1 MRRAIVNCR
10 LSLVN
15 GLLLL
20 VACGGGEPAG
30 PNGNTSLTVELANT
44 AATVIVGGRT
54 QLVATVRDGTGQIV
68 TASVSWTSS
77 NTLSV
82 TVSGNGTVAGIAPG
96 QAIVTARAGDSSAEA
111 TITVPPLPITGT
123 AVPELA
129 SFDQIIPALMVK
141 WGIPGGAVAVVK
153 DGRLIYS
160 RGYGYADLET
170 ATPTASDALF
180 RLASISKP
188 ITAAAAL
195 KLEEEGRLDLD
206 TPAFS
211 FRPDITEPPGATRD
225 ARIDGITVRQLL
237 WHVGGWDRDASG
249 DPMFNPVGI
258 AQALGVPAPAGCE
271 AVMRFMLGR
280 PLDFAPGTK
289 FVYSNFG
296 YCVLGRV
303 IEKVAGEPYSDYVKE
318 KILAPLGIT
327 RMQIGASNREGRA
340 PGEVTY
346 YDRDSTTS
354 IFGGG
359 GRVPWPYGG
368 FFLESFDALGAW
380 IASAPDLLKFM
391 TAVDGF
397 ATRPDIL
404 RPETISLMLTT
415 APGIWGASPYYYA
428 MGWLRRPE
436 QDNWWHD
443 GSLPGTTT
451 LLVRAGNGL
460 EWAAL
465 FNARNMK
472 PNSLF
477 AAELDPALWQAVGQV
492 TSWPAGNQ
500 FH

>member
-1 MRRAIVNCR
+1 VQRAIVNCR

-20 VACGGGEPAG
+20 GACGGSEPSAPSG
-30 PNGNTSLTVELANT
+30 QDLIVELAT
-44 AATVIVGGRT
+44 TTATVIVGGRT
-54 QLVATVRDGTGQIV
+54 QLAATVRNAAGEVV
-68 TASVSWTSS
+68 TASISWTSS
-77 NTLSV
+77 NALFV
-82 TVSGNGTVAGIAPG
+82 TVASNGIVTGVAPG
-96 QAIVTARAGDSSAEA
+96 QSLVAARVGASKAEA
-111 TITVPPLPITGT
+111 TVTVPPLPLTGT
-123 AVPELA
+123 PVPELA
-129 SFDQIIPALMVK
+129 SFDRIIPDLMVK

-160 RGYGYADLET
+160 RGYGYSDLDS
-170 ATPTASDALF
+170 ATPTAADALF

-195 KLEEEGRLDLD
+195 KLEEEGKLDLAA
-206 TPAFS
+206 PAFS
-211 FRPDITEPPGATRD
+211 FRPDITEPPGTTRD
-225 ARIDGITVRQLL
+225 SRIDGITVRQLL

-327 RMQIGASNREGRA
+327 RMRIGASNREGRA

-346 YDRDSTTS
+346 YDRDSTVS
-354 IFGGG
+354 VFGGG
-359 GRVPWPYGG
+359 IVPWPYGG
-368 FFLESFDALGAW
+368 FFLESFDAVGAW
-380 IASAPDLLKFM
+380 ISSAPDLLKFM

-397 ATRPDIL
+397 PTRPDIL
-404 RPETISLMLTT
+404 KPETISLMLTT

-460 EWAAL
+460 AWAAL
-465 FNARNMK
+465 FNARSMK

-477 AAELDPALWQAVGQV
+477 AVELDPALWQAVGEV
-492 TSWPAGNQ
+492 TTWPAGDQ

>member
-1 MRRAIVNCR
+1 MSV
-10 LSLVN
+10 VN

-20 VACGGGEPAG
+20 AACGGGDTAG
-30 PNGNTSLTVELANT
+30 PSGDNSFTVELANT

-54 QLVATVRDGTGQIV
+54 QLAATVRNDAGQVV
-68 TASVSWTSS
+68 TATISWTSS

-82 TVSGNGTVAGIAPG
+82 TVSNNGTVAGLAPG
-96 QAIVTARAGDSSAEA
+96 QSLVTARVGTAKAEA
-111 TITVPPLPITGT
+111 TITVPALPLTGT

-129 SFDQIIPALMVK
+129 SFDQIIPALMLK

-153 DGRLIYS
+153 DGRLIYA
-160 RGYGYADLET
+160 RGYGYSDLET
-170 ATPTASDALF
+170 ATPTAADALF

-211 FRPDITEPPGATRD
+211 FRPDLTEPPGTARD
-225 ARIDGITVRQLL
+225 SRINGITVRQLL
-237 WHVGGWDRDASG
+237 WHVGGWDRDVSG

-258 AQALGVPAPAGCE
+258 AQALGVPPPAGCE
-271 AVMRFMLGR
+271 GVMRFMLGR

-289 FVYSNFG
+289 FAYSNFG

-303 IEKVAGEPYSDYVKE
+303 IEKVAGEPYNDYVQE
-318 KILAPLGIT
+318 KILTPLGIT
-327 RMQIGASNREGRA
+327 RMRIGASNREGRA

-354 IFGGG
+354 VFGGG
-359 GRVPWPYGG
+359 GIVPSPYGG

-397 ATRPDIL
+397 STRPDIL

-415 APGIWGASPYYYA
+415 APGVWGASPYYYA
-428 MGWLRRPE
+428 MGWLRRPA

-460 EWAAL
+460 AWAAL
-465 FNARNMK
+465 FNARSMK

-477 AAELDPALWQAVGQV
+477 AAELDPALWQAVGEV
-492 TSWPAGNQ
+492 TSWPSGDQ
-500 FH
+500 FQ

>member
-1 MRRAIVNCR
+1 
-10 LSLVN
+10 LV
-15 GLLLL
+15 LA
-20 VACGGGEPAG
+20 ACSGADPAA
-30 PNGNTSLTVELANT
+30 PTDEFTIELAT
-44 AATVIVGGRT
+44 TTVTVIVGGRT
-54 QLVATVRDGTGQIV
+54 QLGATVRNGAGQV
-68 TASVSWTSS
+68 VSTSVSWSSS
-77 NTLSV
+77 NALAATV
-82 TVSGNGTVAGIAPG
+82 TGNGIVAGLAPG
-96 QAIVTARAGDSSAEA
+96 QAIITARAGVSEA
-111 TITVPPLPITGT
+111 QAAVTVPPLPLTGV

-129 SFDQIIPALMVK
+129 SFDRIIPALMVK

-153 DGRLIYS
+153 AGRLVYS
-160 RGYGYADLET
+160 RGYGYSDLAT

-188 ITAAAAL
+188 ITAVATL
-195 KLEEEGRLDLD
+195 RLEEQGLLDLD
-206 TPAFS
+206 AKAFA
-211 FRPDITEPPGATRD
+211 FRPDLTQPAGTTRD
-225 ARIDGITVRQLL
+225 ARIDQITVRQLL

-271 AVMRFMLGR
+271 SVMRFMMGR

-289 FVYSNFG
+289 YVYSNFG

-303 IEKVAGEPYSDYVKE
+303 VEKVAGVPYADYVKSE
-318 KILAPLGIT
+318 ILAPLGIT
-327 RMQIGASNREGRA
+327 RMRIGASIAAGRA

-346 YDRDSTTS
+346 YDRDSTLS

-359 GRVPWPYGG
+359 LVPVPYGG

-380 IASAPDLLKFM
+380 IASAPDLLRFM

-397 ATRPDIL
+397 ASRPDIL
-404 RPETISLMLTT
+404 RPETILLMQTT
-415 APGIWGASPYYYA
+415 APGVWGTSPYYYA
-428 MGWLRRPE
+428 MGWLRRPL

-451 LLVRAGNGL
+451 LLVRTGNGL
-460 EWAAL
+460 AWAAL
-465 FNARNMK
+465 FNARNIQ

-477 AAELDPALWQAVGQV
+477 AAELDPALWQAVSEI
-492 TSWPAGNQ
+492 TTWPAFDQ